1 MTFLSSRP
9 ECRKRAI
16 LFYCARPRS
25 IPMSKERKNANP
37 NGEFHLSWDR
47 SDLWRT
53 ATELPLCGLAEDKLA
68 SNGTALNYG
77 INIWSNRVDN
87 RWISWGPMASQSV
100 KNDDPLEIQLI
111 NLPGLKLKLIPLG
124 FGQVENLKK
133 KIVRLRRWNLPIHA
147 KSWGISTISLFD
159 LYRYATLESVVE
171 KHLCCTKKG
180 TPNLQTDRPLT
191 RGSTSYLSLS
201 FWTLL
206 WTLMMLRYV
215 GHRTRKKKDQ
225 TRLPTFSHCIHNI
238 DSLTDGLRPR
248 VRVLLDFVF
257 SLFLGQVG
265 FFCELFVW

>member
-87 RWISWGPMASQSV
+87 RWISWGPIASQSV

-124 FGQVENLKK
+124 FGQVENR
-133 KIVRLRRWNLPIHA
+133 KIETVKFANSRQKLRNLTDFAVWSVP
-147 KSWGISTISLFD
+147 L
-159 LYRYATLESVVE
+159 RYACWE
-171 KHLCCTKKG
+171 
-180 TPNLQTDRPLT
+180 
-191 RGSTSYLSLS
+191 
-201 FWTLL
+201 
-206 WTLMMLRYV
+206 
-215 GHRTRKKKDQ
+215 
-225 TRLPTFSHCIHNI
+225 
-238 DSLTDGLRPR
+238 
-248 VRVLLDFVF
+248 
-257 SLFLGQVG
+257 
-265 FFCELFVW
+265 